1 MQCRCRAVHILPN
14 RMLGDVGRHSD
25 LPLENLSLSRCGC
38 YLASC
43 SHDSHV
49 RFWNVES
56 VKTQTVDTSRKAVKT
71 KRPKLEAAAKN
82 RDFFADLETS
92 AGTSNAGVSNGDD
105 DSDDDD
111 GGSGDGDSDDV
122 GSDDNENKCD
132 D

>member
-1 MQCRCRAVHILPN
+1 
-14 RMLGDVGRHSD
+14 MLGDVGKHSD

-82 RDFFADLETS
+82 RDFFSDLEAS
-92 AGTSNAGVSNGDD
+92 ASTSNADTTTGVSNGDD
-105 DSDDDD
+105 NSDDDD
-111 GGSGDGDSDDV
+111 GSGDDDSDDV
-122 GSDDNENKCD
+122 GSDDSENKCD